1 MLRSSN
7 HRAVSAYVSGAAYLN
22 ANSSSSFLTLYMPRS
37 FARGANTSRVSLAIF
52 TLFSGLSAPSVR
64 MLCSLSA
71 SLTMMTR
78 TSWVIARNISFRSS
92 ACTFAAAASACSG
105 VGVAAIG
112 PIGPIARPDAPPA
125 VLAAACVP
133 CLLTELLTLLTL
145 VSPSTIRRTAGPNL
159 VWMDSN
165 VTYSVSSTVS

>member
-1 MLRSSN
+1 MVSSSN
-7 HRAVSAYVSGAAYLN
+7 HRAVSACVSGAAYLN

-37 FARGANTSRVSLAIF
+37 FARGANTSKVSLAIF

-92 ACTFAAAASACSG
+92 ACTLAAAASACSG

-112 PIGPIARPDAPPA
+112 PMVAATLAA
-125 VLAAACVP
+125 VLAAFVVP

-145 VSPSTIRRTAGPNL
+145 VSPSTIRRTAGPNRS
-159 VWMDSN
+159 WMDSN
-165 VTYSVSSTVS
+165 VTASVSSTVS

>member
-1 MLRSSN
+1 MVSSSN
-7 HRAVSAYVSGAAYLN
+7 HRAVSACVSGAAYLN

-37 FARGANTSRVSLAIF
+37 FARGANTSKVSLAIF

-92 ACTFAAAASACSG
+92 ACTLAAAASACSG

-112 PIGPIARPDAPPA
+112 PMVAATLTA
-125 VLAAACVP
+125 VLAAFVVP

-145 VSPSTIRRTAGPNL
+145 VSPSTIRRTAGPNRS
-159 VWMDSN
+159 WMDSN
-165 VTYSVSSTVS
+165 VTASVSSTVS

>member
-1 MLRSSN
+1 MVSSSN
-7 HRAVSAYVSGAAYLN
+7 HRAVSACVSGAAYLN

-37 FARGANTSRVSLAIF
+37 FARGANTSKVSLAIF

-92 ACTFAAAASACSG
+92 ACTLAAAASACSG

-112 PIGPIARPDAPPA
+112 PTVAPMDA
-125 VLAAACVP
+125 VLAAFVVP

-145 VSPSTIRRTAGPNL
+145 VSPSTIRRTAGPNRS
-159 VWMDSN
+159 WMDSN
-165 VTYSVSSTVS
+165 VTASVSSTVS